1 MIGRKVPA
9 LQRCAVNVARQVSFY
24 ISSFFICFFFFLHL
38 SFQRFCSSLSPCRSI
53 LTRRSLSAS
62 TRVPIAHLSFV
73 PVRAIHASGIRLSD
87 VVIVEGP
94 AFAESISE
102 GDIRWIK
109 KVGDFVNEDEL
120 VAEIETDKTSVEVP
134 APQSGTIVE
143 LLVQDGDKVTA
154 KQKLYKLQP
163 GSAGAA
169 PTSAPP
175 KEVPKPQPPKEAS
188 KVEPSKE
195 APKPVAPPTPVAAPA
210 PPPPPSSVQGQIPK
224 TPPPVSRPPPSPIS
238 SVPVVNIPVQRVT
251 VPPGTSPDLAITGA
265 REEIRVKM
273 NRMRLRIASRLKDA
287 QNTYAMLTTFN
298 EVDMRDTSGNLLSN
312 DDQSFSNVI
321 EMRAKYQ
328 KDFMKKH
335 GIKLGLMSPFVRA
348 AAYALQENPVVNAV
362 IDENEIIYRHF
373 VDMSIAVATPKGLVV
388 PVLRNVE
395 TMNYAQIEKELA
407 ALGEKARDN
416 KLAVEDME
424 GGTFTISN
432 GGVFGS
438 VFGTPIINPPQ
449 SAILGMH
456 GIFDRP
462 VAVNGKVEIR
472 PIMQVALTYDHR
484 LIDGREAVTFLR
496 KIKSAVEDPR
506 TILMNI

>member
-1 MIGRKVPA
+1 MISRRVQAFKYLA
-9 LQRCAVNVARQVSFY
+9 RNFLRQRC
-24 ISSFFICFFFFLHL
+24 SSSRFPYHCIMACRSSHLLHCPIT
-38 SFQRFCSSLSPCRSI
+38 RTGSI
-53 LTRRSLSAS
+53 LTR
-62 TRVPIAHLSFV
+62 SF
-73 PVRAIHASGIRLSD
+73 HASGIRLSD
-87 VVIVEGP
+87 IIVVEGP

-109 KVGDFVNEDEL
+109 QKGDFVNEDEL

-143 LLVQDGDKVTA
+143 LLVEDGGKVAA

-169 PTSAPP
+169 APASTSP
-175 KEVPKPQPPKEAS
+175 KETT
-188 KVEPSKE
+188 KVETPKE
-195 APKPVAPPTPVAAPA
+195 APKSAPPLTPAAA
-210 PPPPPSSVQGQIPK
+210 GPSS
-224 TPPPVSRPPPSPIS
+224 SPPSPSPARVQGEIPKSLPPIPPSPSAPMS
-238 SVPVVNIPVQRVT
+238 SVPVTNIPVQRVT
-251 VPPGTSPDLAITGA
+251 VPAGVTPELAITGA

-273 NRMRLRIASRLKDA
+273 NRMRQRIATRLKEA

-298 EVDMRDTSGNLLSN
+298 EIDM
-312 DDQSFSNVI
+312 SNVI
-321 EMRAKYQ
+321 EMRTKYQ

-335 GIKLGLMSPFVRA
+335 GVKLGLMSPFVRA
-348 AAYALQENPVVNAV
+348 AAYALTENPVVNAV
-362 IDENEIIYRHF
+362 IDENEIVYRHF

-407 ALGEKARDN
+407 SLGEKARDN

-462 VAVNGKVEIR
+462 VAVDGKVEIR

-496 KIKSAVEDPR
+496 KIKSSVEDPR